1 MFEERIAEVPNEAI
15 VFIEDTK
22 EIWNHGQYFAG
33 EGIDPVAFDNLQ
45 TEVSQMKADKQDTL
59 ISGTNIKTING
70 NSILGEGNIVV
81 GVDTSNLATKEEV
94 NSLVNDAISSAITNV
109 LNVEV

>member
-1 MFEERIAEVPNEAI
+1 
-15 VFIEDTK
+15 
-22 EIWNHGQYFAG
+22 
-33 EGIDPVAFDNLQ
+33 
-45 TEVSQMKADKQDTL
+45 MKADKQDAL

>member
-33 EGIDPVAFDNLQ
+33 EGVDPVAFDNLQ
-45 TEVSQMKADKQDTL
+45 TEVSQMKADKQDAL

-70 NSILGEGNIVV
+70 NSILGKGNIVV

-109 LNVEV
+109 LNTEV

>member
-1 MFEERIAEVPNEAI
+1 
-15 VFIEDTK
+15 
-22 EIWNHGQYFAG
+22 
-33 EGIDPVAFDNLQ
+33 
-45 TEVSQMKADKQDTL
+45 MKADKQDTL

-109 LNVEV
+109 LNTEV